1 MHIDE
6 ERVPKSE
13 KLLMFD
19 DRLARQFDF
28 LIEIDRLK
36 NVMRRSPLVDGSRV
50 ENSAEHS
57 WHLAIMALV
66 LAEYADD
73 LVNLSHVVKMILVH
87 DIVEIDAGDTYAYDV
102 NGNQSKLEREILAAE
117 RLFGLLPVEQGL
129 ELRALWNEF
138 EERRTP
144 EARFAN
150 ALDRLL
156 PLLQNYLNA
165 GRVWQANNVTVEHI
179 RQRMAPIAEGSVVLS
194 DVVEK
199 VLAESLD
206 RGYLDAGRGV

>member
-1 MHIDE
+1 M
-6 ERVPKSE
+6 
-13 KLLMFD
+13 LMFD
-19 DRLARQFDF
+19 DRLTRQLDF

-36 NVMRRSPLVDGSRV
+36 TVLRRSPLVDGSRV
-50 ENSAEHS
+50 ENTAEHS
-57 WHLAIMALV
+57 WHLAVMALV
-66 LAEYADD
+66 LAEYAGEPVE
-73 LVNLSHVVKMILVH
+73 LAHVIKMVLVH

-102 NGNQSKLEREILAAE
+102 NGNQGKLEREIRAAK
-117 RLFGLLPVEQGL
+117 RLFGILPVEQEA
-129 ELRALWNEF
+129 ELRALWDEF
-138 EERRTP
+138 EERRTV

-165 GRVWQANNVTVEHI
+165 GRVWQANNVTVEQI

-206 RGYLDAGRGV
+206 RGYLDAGREV

>member
-6 ERVPKSE
+6 ERAPESE
-13 KLLMFD
+13 KMLMFD
-19 DRLARQFDF
+19 DRLRRQLDF

-36 NVMRRSPLVDGSRV
+36 NIMRRSPLVDGSRV

-57 WHLAIMALV
+57 WHLAVMALV
-66 LAEYADD
+66 LAEYADSSIN
-73 LVNLSHVVKMILVH
+73 VNHVVKMALVH

-102 NGNQSKLEREILAAE
+102 NGNHDKRERELCAAE
-117 RLFGLLPVEQGL
+117 RLFGLLPVEQKT
-129 ELRALWNEF
+129 ELRALWDEF
-138 EERRTP
+138 EERRTA

-156 PLLQNYLNA
+156 PLLHNYLNA
-165 GRVWQANNVTVEHI
+165 GRVWQANNVTVEQI

-206 RGYLDAGRGV
+206 RGYLDAGLRE

>member
-57 WHLAIMALV
+57 WHLAVMALV